1 MLSLIPQ
8 PRSTDGYV
16 VHTSTIAST
25 RPQDMKSPQLRSLTP
40 VCILVPRGLNALAQ
54 PGQYNVLYNPL
65 LLLCFVHS
73 SDSREGKHFGWLRT
87 TRQAAKCRHALN
99 WLRFDSTSHS
109 FPKSPPLWSR
119 PRLEYIR
126 AYLQTDY
133 CSVHHWSRCRKKP
146 SRVRRIAQIM
156 MTKRW

>member
-1 MLSLIPQ
+1 MFPPRSPMLSLTPQ

-25 RPQDMKSPQLRSLTP
+25 RPQDMKSPQLRSLAP

-73 SDSREGKHFGWLRT
+73 SDSREGKHFWWLRT

-109 FPKSPPLWSR
+109 FPNPPPVVQTATRVYSGL
-119 PRLEYIR
+119 PTDRLLLSTPLVEMPQK
-126 AYLQTDY
+126 AE
-133 CSVHHWSRCRKKP
+133 P
-146 SRVRRIAQIM
+146 G
-156 MTKRW
+156 